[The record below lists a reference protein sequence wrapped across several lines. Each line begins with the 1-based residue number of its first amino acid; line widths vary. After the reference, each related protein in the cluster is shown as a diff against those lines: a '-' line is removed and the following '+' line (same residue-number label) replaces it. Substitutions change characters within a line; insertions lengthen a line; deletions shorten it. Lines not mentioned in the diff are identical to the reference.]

1 MTFGMA
7 FEARRPES
15 NPIPCTMQLSYGLL
29 GVYRSSSGG
38 TCIVTPY
45 LSRSVSMTA
54 PDQCGLDALSFFSSH
69 WLRKDDLRTLTI
81 ALNDPELALAE
92 RTLEKEILL
101 LDNAAVPTPKPLKYG
116 YYKHLLKMFDDM
128 SVPYFALSPRLP
140 GHESPPPSPPG
151 PQHYWRLR
159 DSNWSTEGED
169 DKMWERMRQEGEKQK
184 EKDEQTCVDMLLA
197 YVGEPRYPPVPS

>member
-1 MTFGMA
+1 MRSIAENALYLLSICQIGRHLCICGFTRSEVPGGTDRDGEQVAGCYFRACKLPKMH
-7 FEARRPES
+7 
-15 NPIPCTMQLSYGLL
+15 SYGLL
-29 GVYRSSSGG
+29 GVYRSSSRG

-159 DSNWSTEGED
+159 DSNWSTEGE
-169 DKMWERMRQEGEKQK
+169 E
-184 EKDEQTCVDMLLA
+184 
-197 YVGEPRYPPVPS
+197 